1 MRFYIVKRTLESQRI
16 QVLYVNPNSIWTN
29 TMTFWHPVKEGNS
42 DTCSHQVVTLI
53 SWSSLSFKWLWC
65 GQLSIMV
72 TIISV
77 VVGIVIIIT
86 IVLWLLFQGSAKK
99 ELAQA
104 SFKLIAG

>member
-1 MRFYIVKRTLESQRI
+1 MVM
-16 QVLYVNPNSIWTN
+16 V
-29 TMTFWHPVKEGNS
+29 
-42 DTCSHQVVTLI
+42 
-53 SWSSLSFKWLWC
+53 SSWC